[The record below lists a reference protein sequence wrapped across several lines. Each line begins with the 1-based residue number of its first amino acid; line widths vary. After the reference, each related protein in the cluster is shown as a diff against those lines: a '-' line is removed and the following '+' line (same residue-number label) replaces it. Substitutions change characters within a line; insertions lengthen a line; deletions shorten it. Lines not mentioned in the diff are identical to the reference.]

1 MLECEAFQI
10 FCPLFNFS
18 TLEMFPVFPAFPVF
32 LGKKKEENLEEKKVV
47 GKSCSIRT
55 ALIRK
60 MGWTFGLSCNA
71 PCPLLSIVFWSYIY
85 HR

>member
-32 LGKKKEENLEEKKVV
+32 LGKKKR
-47 GKSCSIRT
+47 GKSGGKKSCWKKLFDKNGPNKKDGVDFRSI
-55 ALIRK
+55 L
-60 MGWTFGLSCNA
+60 
-71 PCPLLSIVFWSYIY
+71 
-85 HR
+85 